1 MSSNNIESNS
11 PPASSKDPERST
23 SLFGNVSSRGPL
35 YQYWRERNRESAEV
49 RDRRVLD
56 AKERARGMQ
65 PVNPEPGPSS
75 NAEMRR
81 RLEAGRNVP
90 PTVVYSERPPEE
102 AMGLSQDLPQYE
114 EVAGRQL
121 QDSGGFER
129 SASEEKE
136 KSDRYLTQEADGSD
150 SHLPS
155 ESRQES
161 VPEKNRKKS
170 IGRSIGGW
178 VGTAFTGYNMKS
190 DGKGNANRW

>member
-1 MSSNNIESNS
+1 
-11 PPASSKDPERST
+11 
-23 SLFGNVSSRGPL
+23 
-35 YQYWRERNRESAEV
+35 
-49 RDRRVLD
+49 
-56 AKERARGMQ
+56 MQ

-90 PTVVYSERPPEE
+90 PTVKYSERPPEE
-102 AMGLSQDLPQYE
+102 AMGPSQDLPEYE
-114 EVAGRQL
+114 EVAGHQSRNPG
-121 QDSGGFER
+121 SFER

-136 KSDRYLTQEADGSD
+136 RSGGHSEQGADSSD
-150 SHLPS
+150 SHSPS

-161 VPEKNRKKS
+161 VPGKDRKKS